1 MSYDSSSDSQD
12 APIRLVV
19 GLGNPGRE
27 YAGTRHNV
35 GFMIADRLAEKR
47 RARWNSEKK
56 WNVEVARAP
65 DGVIFVKPQ
74 TFMNL
79 SGEAVA
85 GLCRFF
91 KISPDSVLI
100 VYDDVDLPLGRL
112 RFRRSGSAG
121 GHNGIKSIIQHL
133 GTDQFRRLKFGIG
146 RNDDPHGPMTGHVL
160 GKFDSDETEAVEKS
174 LAQAQDA
181 VEYALAS
188 GLSAAMNRFNT
199 DPVKAAKKKPTT
211 DPKQIAD
218 PKSVIARENPG
229 QNNQTQS

>member
-1 MSYDSSSDSQD
+1 MSNDSSSDCQD

-47 RARWNSEKK
+47 LARWTSEKK
-56 WNVEVARAP
+56 WRADVARDP

-85 GLCRFF
+85 GLSRFF
-91 KISPDSVLI
+91 KTPPESVLI
-100 VYDDVDLPLGRL
+100 VYDDADLPLGRL

-146 RNDDPHGPMTGHVL
+146 RKDDQRGPMTSHVL
-160 GKFDSDETEAVEKS
+160 GRFDSDETEAVEKS

-188 GLSAAMNRFNT
+188 GLPAAMNRFNT
-199 DPVKAAKKKPTT
+199 DPEKAAKKKPKT
-211 DPKQIAD
+211 DPEQIAD
-218 PKSVIARENPG
+218 PKSALAREKPE
-229 QNNQTQS
+229 QNQTQL